1 MDYLILIIGLT
12 LLLVGANVL
21 VDSTVAI
28 AKKARLSN
36 FIIGFT
42 IIGMGTSSPELFI
55 SLSSAITGHGDI
67 ALGNVIGSNICN
79 TLLILGANAVIFHF
93 SFKRDQRLR

>member
-28 AKKARLSN
+28 AKKAHLSN
-36 FIIGFT
+36 FVIGFT
-42 IIGMGTSSPELFI
+42 IIGMGTSCLLYTSP
-55 SLSSAITGHGDI
+55 SP
-67 ALGNVIGSNICN
+67 
-79 TLLILGANAVIFHF
+79 
-93 SFKRDQRLR
+93 RDRG